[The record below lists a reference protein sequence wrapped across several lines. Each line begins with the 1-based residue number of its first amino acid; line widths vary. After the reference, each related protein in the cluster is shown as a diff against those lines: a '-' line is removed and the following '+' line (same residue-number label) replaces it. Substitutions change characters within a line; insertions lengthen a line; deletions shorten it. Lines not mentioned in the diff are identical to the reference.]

1 MRIKQVSNIFRP
13 LRTSCA
19 AVAGLALAC
28 SVASAQDGTNVLL
41 VTNSTSN
48 SSDRIGTH
56 YARARQ
62 IPPENIVRVKTD
74 VGDEI
79 DRERYLREIEEPISQ
94 WIDQQQGQDQIL
106 YIVLTKGL
114 PLRIRGTSGRSGN
127 VASVDSELSLLYRKL
142 TGVAVPSAG
151 RLPNPYYLDSA
162 PVGDARRFTHEV
174 YDIYLVSR
182 LDGFSE
188 EDAIALI
195 DRSIASSRSGDFLL
209 DATGIPAN
217 RLADRWL
224 RTAADRLATSGHRDQ
239 VVFESTSEVLI
250 DRRNVLGYSSLGSND
265 PSLARRR
272 LGLQFVPGAL
282 ASTFVS
288 TDARTLDEPP
298 EGWRP
303 GRTSDPAIFY
313 RGSPQ
318 SLSADL
324 IREGATGVAGQVA
337 EPFLDGAIRPDIL
350 FPAYAA
356 GFNLV
361 EAFYLAMPYLS
372 WQTVIFGDPLCAPF
386 QTERLTAEQ
395 LASPVDPRTELPE
408 HFLQRRLA
416 ALTAPGVTPEVA
428 SLLLEGEARR
438 RRGDEAGMQKA
449 LVEATTTSPGLNA
462 AHLILATAYEKAGQY
477 DSAIERYRLVLAA
490 TPTDLVAGN
499 NLAYALAVY
508 KNSPKEALPIA
519 QKAYTTSK
527 GEARVTDT
535 LGWIHYLLGNT
546 AEAEA
551 LIAQAAS
558 LAPTNAEI
566 HLHLAHAHLARNR
579 ADLGLAA
586 FKKSLQLDAALASRE
601 DVKKLRDELLKGDSP
616 R

>member
-1 MRIKQVSNIFRP
+1 M
-13 LRTSCA
+13 
-19 AVAGLALAC
+19 
-28 SVASAQDGTNVLL
+28 
-41 VTNSTSN
+41 
-48 SSDRIGTH
+48 
-56 YARARQ
+56 
-62 IPPENIVRVKTD
+62 
-74 VGDEI
+74 
-79 DRERYLREIEEPISQ
+79 
-94 WIDQQQGQDQIL
+94 
-106 YIVLTKGL
+106 
-114 PLRIRGTSGRSGN
+114 
-127 VASVDSELSLLYRKL
+127 YRKL
-142 TGVAVPSAG
+142 TGVAVQSAG
-151 RLPNPYYLDSA
+151 RLANPYYLDSA
-162 PVGDARRFTHEV
+162 PVSDARRFTHEL

-195 DRSIASSRSGDFLL
+195 DRSVASSRSGDFLL

-224 RTAADRLATSGHRDQ
+224 RTAADRLATSGHRDH

-265 PSLARRR
+265 PALARRR

-298 EGWRP
+298 GGWQP
-303 GRTSDPAIFY
+303 GRTADPTMFF

-324 IREGATGVAGQVA
+324 IREGVTGVAGQVA
-337 EPFLDGAIRPDIL
+337 EPFLDGSIRPDIL

-386 QTERLTAEQ
+386 QTERLTSEQ
-395 LASPVDPRTELPE
+395 LASPIDPRTELPA

-416 ALTAPGVTPEVA
+416 ALTAPGVTAAVA

-449 LVEATTTSPGLNA
+449 LEEATTTSPGLNA
-462 AHLILATAYEKAGQY
+462 AHLILATAYEKAGEY

-586 FKKSLQLDAALASRE
+586 LKRSLQLDAALASRE
-601 DVKKLRDELLKGDSP
+601 DVKKLRDELLK
-616 R
+616 